1 MGRRWEFAS
10 IYQHW
15 ALGVRA
21 GVVKV
26 AVATLCTFAAVDSSA
41 VASPAVTSPAV
52 ASLSVAS
59 PAAVVMASSPAISI
73 GINGGKAVLHAVQD
87 REDFDVLG
95 RRRRVQGRRGTVVGG
110 RG

>member
-10 IYQHW
+10 ISQHW

-21 GVVKV
+21 GVVSV

-41 VASPAVTSPAV
+41 VASPAV